1 MMMGKIK
8 ADARASLARFPWDV
22 GPLTRNQIA
31 GKVVEQV
38 IPVDPKTGKPVH
50 AEKVVRTRREAWI
63 DRYHRKGKLTV
74 QQFNIAVELFEASQG
89 YPSRDVLAAL
99 RIDRQAG
106 GDDPLAAAVDRRR
119 KFFAMAGAVPPYA
132 RAIIAH
138 VVMQDQSI
146 RSIAGCHDGR
156 AEGRHLDR
164 LQRGLD
170 ALHDLWGRKSLTA
183 PK

>member
-1 MMMGKIK
+1 MVGKIK

-22 GPLTRNQIA
+22 GPLTRNQLS
-31 GKVVEQV
+31 GKVVDVV
-38 IPVDPKTGKPVH
+38 IPLDPKTGKRVH

-74 QQFNIAVELFEASQG
+74 QQFNIAAELFEASQG
-89 YPSRDVLAAL
+89 FPSRDVLAAL
-99 RIDRQAG
+99 RIDRPM
-106 GDDPLAAAVDRRR
+106 GDHDPLAAAVDRRR
-119 KFFAMAGAVPPYA
+119 KFFAMAGSVPPYA

-138 VVMQDQSI
+138 VVLQDQSV
-146 RSIAGCHDGR
+146 RSIAGCLKGQQE
-156 AEGRHLDR
+156 ARHLDR

-170 ALHDLWGRKSLTA
+170 ALHDLWGRKSLTG